1 MQFAIEP
8 LGKRLL
14 DDAVF
19 FRIKEQLLISL
30 RIFHISLLCGCVKD
44 TGKNTSLVN
53 LPIIA
58 FSSFFDFCILAH
70 FCIKSIHHNA
80 VSICEVTK
88 EFFVDSGNDLIER
101 TKSVFLSSGA
111 FRLSGLPGAG
121 SSLQLNRSFV
131 SLFKTVVFQFHAVVE
146 VKRLRLVG
154 REQLGKVRAENV
166 FLMKFLIEHPCNLR
180 NVVIPFHE
188 CTDFSAELVPLFLIP
203 LLAYPIQ
210 NSSMANS
217 VVLDPFGGS
226 GSTLIACEQTDRIC
240 YAIELDEKF
249 CDVIVKRYIEQ
260 VGSDEK
266 VSVLRDGKEYKYSE
280 VVPHDE

>member
-19 FRIKEQLLISL
+19 FRIKEQLLISI
-30 RIFHISLLCGCVKD
+30 RIFHISLLCSCVKD
-44 TGKNTSLVN
+44 TGKNTSLIN

-80 VSICEVTK
+80 VGVCEVTK
-88 EFFVDSGNDLIER
+88 ESGNDLIER
-101 TKSVFLSSGA
+101 TKPVFLSSGA
-111 FRLSGLPGAG
+111 FRLSWLPGAG

-166 FLMKFLIEHPCNLR
+166 FLI
-180 NVVIPFHE
+180 
-188 CTDFSAELVPLFLIP
+188 VP
-203 LLAYPIQ
+203 YR
-210 NSSMANS
+210 
-217 VVLDPFGGS
+217 
-226 GSTLIACEQTDRIC
+226 T
-240 YAIELDEKF
+240 
-249 CDVIVKRYIEQ
+249 
-260 VGSDEK
+260 
-266 VSVLRDGKEYKYSE
+266 
-280 VVPHDE
+280 